1 MKMDWIV
8 FFKQKVYKLDFP
20 EISKTMKL
28 IDDDFWSIDVVLC
41 RKIELEDGSVLDGWE
56 VWNRYKELLQDNDMD
71 YSKKQVKLIEVRSQL
86 SYFIYKLQGN
96 VDIQY
101 NDIIGELRCIEDA
114 SDYFRD
120 GKLDRKRIGQLS
132 YDFL

>member
-1 MKMDWIV
+1 
-8 FFKQKVYKLDFP
+8 
-20 EISKTMKL
+20 MKL

-56 VWNRYKELLQDNDMD
+56 VWNHYKELLQDNDMD

-86 SYFIYKLQGN
+86 SYFIYKLKGN
-96 VDIQY
+96 VDMQY

-114 SDYFRD
+114 SDYFID